1 MSWHQTVPHEA
12 TPYHGACRVPAPFPH
27 AQSNDPIFS
36 LTHPRI

>member
-1 MSWHQTVPHEA
+1 MSRHQTVPDGA
-12 TPYHGACRVPAPFPH
+12 TPYHGAWSRTGSVPH